1 MCITGK
7 GSVRQAWLTKYAYLP
22 CLHRLGYT
30 HGISRWKI
38 TMGNIPSDKW
48 VLQAISVQFPG
59 WHVPILSI
67 KFPVMILLT
76 PSKAFTKWPDPKQ
89 VKQTADKPIPL

>member
-1 MCITGK
+1 MLIYP
-7 GSVRQAWLTKYAYLP
+7 VYII
-22 CLHRLGYT
+22 HRLGYT